1 MSVFSRIRRKRGD
14 ERRSTVDEGRSRD
27 DERQSSNG
35 TAPEKPTHLTAGS
48 WGGVLKRTVRE
59 FKADNLTDWAAA
71 LTYYSMLSLFPALI
85 ALVSITALVG
95 QHPQTTNSILQIIDD
110 IGPSS
115 AVDTFKGPVET
126 VMSNKSGAGVA
137 LVIALAVALWSAS
150 SYVGAFMRAS
160 NQIYEVEEG
169 RQFWKLRPLQMLV
182 TLAMVLLLAIVAIA
196 VVATGSL
203 ADAIGNQIGL
213 GSAAVTAWD
222 IAKWPVLLAVVM
234 LMFALLYYAAPN
246 VRQPGFRWITPGGV
260 LAVVVWII
268 ASGAFALYVANF
280 SSYNK
285 TYGSLGGVIVFL
297 VWLWIS
303 NIAVLLGAE
312 FDAELERGRELQ
324 GGETAA
330 EKRIQ
335 LEPRTA
341 ARSD

>member
-1 MSVFSRIRRKRGD
+1 VQTTG
-14 ERRSTVDEGRSRD
+14 
-27 DERQSSNG
+27 NG
-35 TAPEKPTHLTAGS
+35 NAPNQPTRLPAGS

-59 FKADNLTDWAAA
+59 FKEDNLTDWAAA
-71 LTYYSMLSLFPALI
+71 LTYYSILSIFPALL

-95 QHPQTTNSILQIIDD
+95 RHPETTNSILEIIND

-115 AVDTFKGPVET
+115 AVDTFSGPVET
-126 VMSNKSGAGVA
+126 VMSNKGGAGIA
-137 LVIALAVALWSAS
+137 LIIALAVALWSAS

-182 TLAMVLLLAIVAIA
+182 TLVMVLLLAIVAIA
-196 VVATGSL
+196 IVATGPL
-203 ADAIGNQIGL
+203 AEAIGNQIGL

-222 IAKWPVLLAVVM
+222 IAKWPVLLAVAM

-246 VRQPGFRWITPGGV
+246 VRQPGFRWVTPGGV
-260 LAVVVWII
+260 LAVVLWIV
-268 ASGAFALYVANF
+268 ASVALAFYVANF
-280 SSYNK
+280 ASYNK
-285 TYGSLGGVIVFL
+285 TYGSLAGVIVFL

-312 FDAELERGRELQ
+312 LNAELERGRELES
-324 GGETAA
+324 GNRAA

-341 ARSD
+341 ARS